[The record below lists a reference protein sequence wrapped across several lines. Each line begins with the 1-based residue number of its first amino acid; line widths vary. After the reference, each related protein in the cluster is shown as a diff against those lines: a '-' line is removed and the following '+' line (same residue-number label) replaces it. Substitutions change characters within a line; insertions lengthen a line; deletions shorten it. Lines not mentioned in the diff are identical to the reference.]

1 VLAAVGQTSVKRMLA
16 YSSIAHA
23 GYLLLGLAAVAKV
36 PTEATSAILY
46 YLAAYTVSN
55 ALVLGALIWS
65 GSHGKEAT
73 SYADLAGLGR
83 RHPAVGLA
91 FIVGILSLMGF
102 PPTAGFFGK
111 WYVLSA
117 AVQADMIGLTILA
130 VLSSAVGAFYYLK
143 VLVYLYMKSPEEGA
157 PVAVPMKS
165 SYVVAALVLASYF
178 VMKMGITPARYLD
191 AAIEAASGL
200 MG

>member
-1 VLAAVGQTSVKRMLA
+1 MSDRTESRGRI
-16 YSSIAHA
+16 IASARRLFYEA
-23 GYLLLGLAAVAKV
+23 GY
-36 PTEATSAILY
+36 E
-46 YLAAYTVSN
+46 N
-55 ALVLGALIWS
+55 
-65 GSHGKEAT
+65 T

-83 RHPAVGLA
+83 RHPAVGAA

-117 AVQADMIGLTILA
+117 AVQADMVPLTILA

-143 VLVYLYMKSPEEGA
+143 VLVFLYMKSPEEGA

-165 SYVVAALVLASYF
+165 GYVTFALVLAAYF
-178 VMKMGITPARYLD
+178 VMKMGLTPSNYLD
-191 AAIEAASGL
+191 AALAAASGL
-200 MG
+200 VS